1 MKNNQMKRTTPL
13 IWGSGSSLG
22 LLRLNKTYFVAIIFR
37 ANGEV
42 NPVAPCA
49 VALDKELIIILLRAI
64 RDVQQDRSIADGLF
78 KA

>member
-1 MKNNQMKRTTPL
+1 MKRTTPL

-22 LLRLNKTYFVAIIFR
+22 LLRLNKTNYSAIIFR

-42 NPVAPCA
+42 NPVAPGA
-49 VALDKELIIILLRAI
+49 VALDEKLVILLFRAI
-64 RDVQQDRSIADGLF
+64 GDIQQDRSIADGLF